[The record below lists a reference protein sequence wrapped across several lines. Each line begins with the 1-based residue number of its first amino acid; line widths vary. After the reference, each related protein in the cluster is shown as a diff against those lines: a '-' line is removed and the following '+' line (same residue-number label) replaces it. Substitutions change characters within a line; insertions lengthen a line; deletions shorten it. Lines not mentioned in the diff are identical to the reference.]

1 MASRPTCLIVAVL
14 ACLGPVDGRAYAQA
28 RERVAFVTVADR
40 ATGTPRD
47 AVTPADIVIREDGTT
62 REILRVARAT
72 GPMPVAVI
80 VDTSAAAES
89 AVPDFRNALTAFAKG
104 MGDLGPLAIVGMG
117 ARPAV
122 ITDYTSTPA
131 TFAAGIGRVFS
142 QPTTGATVIEA
153 IDEVSR
159 GLAKRESERA
169 ALVLVSMGG
178 LEMSSPSYQRA
189 LTRLKE
195 SGASLHVV
203 MLQLPGRSPLGVDA
217 VRERDRL
224 LDLGVRQTGGSRNDV
239 LASMSFPQALSDI
252 ARLLTHQFRVVY
264 ARPQTLIPPES
275 VTVTAAAPDAV
286 AYGGPARG
294 QPK

>member
-14 ACLGPVDGRAYAQA
+14 ACLGPADGRAYAQA
-28 RERVAFVTVADR
+28 RERVAFVTVVDR

-47 AVTPADIVIREDGTT
+47 AVGPNDIVIREDGTT

-72 GPMPVAVI
+72 GPMPISVI

-89 AVPDFRNALTAFAKG
+89 AVLDLRAALTAFANAL
-104 MGDLGPLAIVGMG
+104 GDVGPVAIVGMG
-117 ARPAV
+117 ARPTV

-131 TFAAGIGRVFS
+131 TFAAGVNRVFA
-142 QPTTGATVIEA
+142 QPDSGATVIEA
-153 IDEVSR
+153 IDEVAH
-159 GLAKRESERA
+159 GLARRESERA

-178 LEMSSPSYQRA
+178 LEMSSPTYQRA

-203 MLQLPGRSPLGVDA
+203 MLQAPGRSPLGDA
-217 VRERDRL
+217 IRERDRL
-224 LDLGVRQTGGSRNDV
+224 LDRGVRETGGSRHDV
-239 LASMSFPQALSDI
+239 LASMSFPQAMTEI

-264 ARPQTLIPPES
+264 ARPQTLIPPAS
-275 VTVTAAAPDAV
+275 VTVTATAPDAV

>member
-14 ACLGPVDGRAYAQA
+14 ACLGPADGRAYAQA

-40 ATGTPRD
+40 RTGTPRD
-47 AVTPADIVIREDGTT
+47 AVTAADIVIREDGAT
-62 REILRVARAT
+62 REILRVTPAT

-80 VDTSAAAES
+80 VDTSAAAEA
-89 AVPDFRNALTAFAKG
+89 AVPDLRSALSAFWKG
-104 MGDLGPLAIVGMG
+104 MNGLGPIAIVGMG
-117 ARPAV
+117 GRPAV
-122 ITDYTSTPA
+122 IADYTSTPA
-131 TFAAGIGRVFS
+131 TFTAGVGRVFS

-153 IDEVSR
+153 IDEVAR
-159 GLAKRESERA
+159 GLARRESERA
-169 ALVLVSMGG
+169 ALVLVGMGG
-178 LEMSSPSYQRA
+178 LEMSAPSYQRA

-203 MLQLPGRSPLGVDA
+203 LLQLPGRTPMGDA

-224 LDLGVRQTGGSRNDV
+224 LDRGVRETGGSRNDV
-239 LASMSFPQALSDI
+239 LASMSFAQALSDI

-275 VTVTAAAPDAV
+275 VTVTAASPDAV

>member
-1 MASRPTCLIVAVL
+1 MASRPTCLIVAAL
-14 ACLGPVDGRAYAQA
+14 ASLGAVDSRAYAQA

-40 ATGTPRD
+40 ATGMPRD
-47 AVTPADIVIREDGTT
+47 EVSDKDIVIREDGTV
-62 REILRVARAT
+62 REILRVTRAT
-72 GPMPVAVI
+72 GPLPVAVI

-89 AVPDFRNALTAFAKG
+89 AVPDLRNALTAFATG

-131 TFAAGIGRVFS
+131 AFAAGIGRVFS

-159 GLAKRESERA
+159 GLARRESERA
-169 ALVLVSMGG
+169 ALVLLSMGG
-178 LEMSSPSYQRA
+178 LEMSTPSYQRA

-203 MLQLPGRSPLGVDA
+203 MLQSPGRSPLGDA
-217 VRERDRL
+217 IRERDRL
-224 LDLGVRQTGGSRNDV
+224 LDRGVRETGGSRNDV
-239 LASMSFPQALSDI
+239 LASMSFPQAMTEI

-264 ARPQTLIPPES
+264 ARPQTLIPPDS
-275 VTVTAAAPDAV
+275 VTVTAAAPNAV

>member
-1 MASRPTCLIVAVL
+1 MASRPTYLIVAVL
-14 ACLGPVDGRAYAQA
+14 ACLGPVDGRAYTQA
-28 RERVAFVTVADR
+28 RERVAFVTVTDR

-47 AVTPADIVIREDGTT
+47 NVAAGDIVIREDGTT
-62 REILRVARAT
+62 REILRVAPAT
-72 GPMPVAVI
+72 GPLPVSVI

-89 AVPDFRNALTAFAKG
+89 AVPDLRTALTAFAKA
-104 MGDLGPLAIVGMG
+104 MGDLGPIAIVGMG
-117 ARPAV
+117 ARPTV

-131 TFAAGIGRVFS
+131 TFAAGVGRVFA
-142 QPTTGATVIEA
+142 QPDSGATVIEA

-169 ALVLVSMGG
+169 ALVVVSMGG
-178 LEMSSPSYQRA
+178 LEMSSPVYQRA
-189 LTRLKE
+189 LARLKE

-203 MLQLPGRSPLGVDA
+203 MLQAPGRSPQGDA
-217 VRERDRL
+217 IRERDRL

-239 LASMSFPQALSDI
+239 LASMSFPQALTDV

-275 VTVTAAAPDAV
+275 VTVTATAPNAV